1 MLKFKKIFLF
11 ILIQSNI
18 IASQDLTSTLVSD
31 IGHNTYIDYMKLSNN
46 KKKLAT
52 STNNSPEIILWDVL
66 SSRQLKKINL
76 ALDQYWSLSGYEFS
90 PDDLKLIVS
99 YKHLGEYGVIIY
111 DLEKNKSTNLI
122 KSRGKFKGHYDIK
135 IVKNEIILTR
145 FDAIKIYDIDRNTL
159 KKEYNINN
167 KSELLISP
175 DRKFFATYSNE
186 YYMVFDYETGKK
198 INQILYKFT
207 DKNQFI
213 LNFNPYIN
221 FINSKEILIKLE
233 NGDLLKWDFLDESK
247 NCKISNPH
255 FTVNTMIT
263 VSKSGR
269 YLATTSKR
277 DKTLYLFDL
286 KNFCGFANPSKEMFL
301 GEENIPE
308 TIYFSNDESHI
319 NCVFDGEYDFGSI
332 KKVDINSWS
341 TISPYAPYEE
351 VKEIDFNYNGKFI
364 GFLDENNFFVT
375 SDVYGNIYLYE
386 TNFNNLNLS
395 IFRQFKTNKIS
406 PKSTKCINNDI
417 FICYDKKIKKYNTLN
432 KTEKNL
438 FSISIEEEEEIIND
452 TLILKG
458 KSEFIDIAFLNKSQ
472 YYVIAKFQDFRFKLI
487 FQPINQEDPIYY
499 YTKDSINYKYPKNPF
514 IQDDIDIKQYYLDL
528 GKKYKNKDY
537 YKLELRKIN
546 PTKSEKFIEVNWGI
560 DYNDSLITEII
571 NSKTGELVKTIEGI
585 YKFNSDETL
594 IASYSLKMNKIII
607 FNFETKTEFE
617 VKVSEMNF
625 ENFSFSKNSKF
636 IYYTDFGKKQK
647 IIPIDSNYKLTDKQS
662 KFILTSNRIINN
674 LKVYE
679 FDNEGRIKLKKDFSK
694 EVPYGEFINKIESD
708 SLIYINKDSKIHV
721 YDLQNFDKLFVLKGH
736 TNTVLDVFLNTDKSQ
751 IITYSTDNTFK
762 FWDVKNGKEI
772 YTRIFSDEKFELTT
786 LPNSP
791 FYMCSKEASKMMHFV
806 TPDLKVIGFEQL
818 DPIYNRPDV
827 VLESICKN
835 NSGIDKQLIS
845 LYRAAWE
852 KRINRLGLDKEK
864 IGKGEFEFPTAEI
877 ENNVLVPNEFG
888 EITLNVKASDNKHF
902 LNSYNIFINEVP
914 LYGSQG
920 ISLSE
925 LKTRNWNATI
935 TIPLSFGKNKIQIS
949 VVNEL
954 GLENY
959 KYPIF
964 AYYTPVKKQIV
975 SKTYFI
981 GIGVDDFK
989 QKIINNKKTKL
1000 DFCVKDVNDLSKV
1013 LSKKPNTIVK
1023 LYTNEQVNK
1032 ENILSIKDFLKEK
1045 TTVDDCVIISC
1056 SSHGLL
1062 NNNFN
1067 FYLATYD
1074 IDFNNPSD
1082 RGIAYAD
1089 LESLLDSIPARKKL
1103 LLLDACN
1110 SGENELINNN
1120 NNNRKVINF
1129 NEHEIDKLDISR
1141 RIDSESSDY
1150 YKSIRS
1156 FKKMN
1161 ELFINTKNKTGS
1173 IIISAAGGMQKAME
1187 GRSVKVNDKYIENG
1201 SFTYSILE
1209 FLNNTFYWTVNQL
1222 KEYVEKRVVEITNGE
1237 QEPTSRQETMEIDWK
1252 F

>member
-11 ILIQSNI
+11 ILIQSNF
-18 IASQDLTSTLVSD
+18 IASQDLTPTLVSD

-76 ALDQYWSLSGYEFS
+76 ALNQYWSLLGYEFS
-90 PDDLKLIVS
+90 PDDLNLIVS
-99 YKHLGEYGVIIY
+99 YRHLNEYGVLIY
-111 DLEKNKSTNLI
+111 DLKKNKSANLI
-122 KSRGKFKGHYDIK
+122 KSIGSSKGKGHYDIK
-135 IVKNEIILTR
+135 IVENEIILTR
-145 FDAIKIYDIDRNTL
+145 FNTIKIYDIKRNTL
-159 KKEYNINN
+159 KKEYNTNN
-167 KSELLISP
+167 KSEILISP
-175 DRKFFATYSNE
+175 DRKFFATYSNK
-186 YYMVFDYETGKK
+186 YYMVFDYETGNK

-213 LNFNPYIN
+213 LNFNPYVN

-247 NCKISNPH
+247 NCKINNPH

-286 KNFCGFANPSKEMFL
+286 KNFCGFENPSKEMFL

-308 TIYFSNDESHI
+308 TIYFSNDESQI
-319 NCVFDGEYDFGSI
+319 NCVFNGKYNLGLI

-341 TISPYAPYEE
+341 TISPYEPSEE
-351 VKEIDFNYNGKFI
+351 FEVIDFNYNYNGKFI

-375 SDVYGNIYLYE
+375 SDFYGNIYLYE

-395 IFRQFKTNKIS
+395 IFKQFKTNKIS

-432 KTEKNL
+432 KTEKDI
-438 FSISIEEEEEIIND
+438 FSIGIEEEEEII
-452 TLILKG
+452 
-458 KSEFIDIAFLNKSQ
+458 DIALLNKSE

-499 YTKDSINYKYPKNPF
+499 YTKDSINYKYPKNTF
-514 IQDDIDIKQYYLDL
+514 FQDDIDIKQYYLDL
-528 GKKYKNKDY
+528 GIKYKNKDY

-546 PTKSEKFIEVNWGI
+546 PTKSEKYIEVNWGI
-560 DYNDSLITEII
+560 DHNDSLITEII

-594 IASYSLKMNKIII
+594 IAYYSLKMNKIII
-607 FNFETKTEFE
+607 FNFETKSEFE
-617 VKVSEMNF
+617 VKVSEINF

-647 IIPIDSNYKLTDKQS
+647 IIPIDSNYKLIDKQN
-662 KFILTSNRIINN
+662 KLILKSNLVINN

-736 TNTVLDVFLNTDKSQ
+736 TNGVLDVFLNSDKSQ

-772 YTRIFSDEKFELTT
+772 YTMLFSDAKKFELIT

-827 VLESICKN
+827 VLESIGKN
-835 NSGIDKQLIS
+835 NSGINKQLIS
-845 LYRAAWE
+845 LYRSAWE

-864 IGKGEFEFPTAEI
+864 IGKGEFEFPIAEI
-877 ENNVLVPNEFG
+877 ENDVLVPNEFG
-888 EITLNVKASDNKHF
+888 EITLNVKASDNKYF
-902 LNSYNIFINEVP
+902 LNSYNIIINEVP

-925 LKTRNWNATI
+925 LKTRNWNANI

-949 VVNEL
+949 IVNEL
-954 GLENY
+954 GLENF

-964 AYYTPVKKQIV
+964 AYYTPVKKDIV

-989 QKIINNKKTKL
+989 QKIINNEKTKL
-1000 DFCVKDVNDLSKV
+1000 DFCVKDVYDLSKV
-1013 LSKKPNTIVK
+1013 LRKKPNTIVK

-1103 LLLDACN
+1103 LLLDACY
-1110 SGENELINNN
+1110 SGENELTYK
-1120 NNNRKVINF
+1120 NNRKVINF
-1129 NEHEIDKLDISR
+1129 NENEIDKLDISR

-1173 IIISAAGGMQKAME
+1173 IIISAAGGMQKALE
-1187 GRSVKVNDKYIENG
+1187 GRSVKVDDKYIENG
-1201 SFTYSILE
+1201 AFTYSILE
-1209 FLNNTFYWTVNQL
+1209 FLNNNTFNWTVNQL